1 MKDISIQYPDG
12 RFHTVSVYR
21 FYSVMYNGREEYVIE
36 YDDLSDNV
44 RGCFAILDKENNIFV
59 KRPLENSAAYRVF
72 YNSIRFMY
80 KKPQALYL
88 LPNTI
93 NLCRSALEALVP
105 FAPPVQEVAP
115 VRTQTRRQVI
125 VFVDVSPNHD
135 AYPYYIDQATAR
147 ALGFMCSGPYYHL
160 NPSLMESLR
169 RAFDVVEQT
178 IQLNLV
184 MENKPGKKP
193 AAQAAAAGSPP
204 PPPPGGGGGGNNPP
218 GGNPPSTVT
227 ATAIP
232 PKKQP
237 PRRPEEVVVYEDIS
251 PIREEFP
258 FYLSIKDAKRFGLK
272 VDESKP
278 YYHLNKAEFDVISR
292 YAIVKLEKRELAILP
307 QKKRPAGKKPVVN
320 KVEPLN
326 AKEIETLEGLFEG
339 LMDFEDYY
347 SFFGIEE
354 LRNASVDLVLNSPRI
369 IALTKLFNKG
379 VACGNDLAI
388 NLSEFMEGFL
398 NELRQKSKKF

>member
-237 PRRPEEVVVYEDIS
+237 LRRPEEVVVYEDIS
-251 PIREEFP
+251 PIRE
-258 FYLSIKDAKRFGLK
+258 
-272 VDESKP
+272 
-278 YYHLNKAEFDVISR
+278 AEFDVISR

-326 AKEIETLEGLFEG
+326 AKEIDTLEALFEG

>member
-44 RGCFAILDKENNIFV
+44 RGCFAILAKENNIFV

-125 VFVDVSPNHD
+125 VFVDVSHNHD

-160 NPSLMESLR
+160 NPSLMENLR
-169 RAFDVVEQT
+169 RSFDVLEQT
-178 IQLNLV
+178 IQLNLF
-184 MENKPGKKP
+184 MGNKPSKKP
-193 AAQAAAAGSPP
+193 AAQAAGSPP
-204 PPPPGGGGGGNNPP
+204 TPPPGGGGGGGNNPP
-218 GGNPPSTVT
+218 EGNPPKTET
-227 ATAIP
+227 ATVNP
-232 PKKQP
+232 PKIQP
-237 PRRPEEVVVYEDIS
+237 PRKPKEVVVYEDIS
-251 PIREEFP
+251 LIREEFP

-272 VDESKP
+272 VDEIKP

-292 YAIVKLEKRELAILP
+292 YAIVKLEKRELAILS
-307 QKKRPAGKKPVVN
+307 QKSRPASKKSPVVR
-320 KVEPLN
+320 VEPLN
-326 AKEIETLEGLFEG
+326 AKEIDTLEALFES

-354 LRNASVDLVLNSPRI
+354 LRNASFDLVINSPRI

-379 VACGNDLAI
+379 IACGNDLAI
-388 NLSEFMEGFL
+388 NLSEFLEGFL
-398 NELRQKSKKF
+398 NDLRLKSKKF

>member
-44 RGCFAILDKENNIFV
+44 RGCFSILGKENNIFV

-105 FAPPVQEVAP
+105 FAPPVQEVKP
-115 VRTQTRRQVI
+115 SVRTQV
-125 VFVDVSPNHD
+125 
-135 AYPYYIDQATAR
+135 
-147 ALGFMCSGPYYHL
+147 
-160 NPSLMESLR
+160 
-169 RAFDVVEQT
+169 
-178 IQLNLV
+178 
-184 MENKPGKKP
+184 
-193 AAQAAAAGSPP
+193 AAAGSPP
-204 PPPPGGGGGGNNPP
+204 PPPPGGGGGSNPP
-218 GGNPPSTVT
+218 SGNPPMTSTANST
-227 ATAIP
+227 P
-232 PKKQP
+232 NDERSPKKP
-237 PRRPEEVVVYEDIS
+237 DEVIVYEDIS
-251 PIREEFP
+251 SIREDFP
-258 FYLSIKDAKRFGLK
+258 FYLTREVAARYGLK
-272 VDESKP
+272 VDEKP
-278 YYHLNKAEFDVISR
+278 YYHLKKAEFDVISR

-307 QKKRPAGKKPVVN
+307 QKRKNVN
-320 KVEPLN
+320 KKSPVNNIEPLN

-347 SFFGIEE
+347 SFFGIEG
-354 LRNASVDLVLNSPRI
+354 LRNSSIDLVLNSPRI

-379 VACGNDLAI
+379 IACGNDLAI

-398 NELRQKSKKF
+398 NDLKQKSKKF